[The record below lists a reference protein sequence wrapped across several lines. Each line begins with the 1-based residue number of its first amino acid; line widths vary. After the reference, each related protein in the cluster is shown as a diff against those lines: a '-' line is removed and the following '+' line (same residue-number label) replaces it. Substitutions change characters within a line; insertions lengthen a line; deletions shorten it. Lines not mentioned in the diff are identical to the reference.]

1 MEIRGLLKSIVL
13 SGMLFLTLTFSTAQ
27 IDRVEPPNWWLGFKN
42 SSLQLMVYGPGI
54 GTATPSI
61 AHAGVSLESV
71 HRADSPNYL
80 FLDIKISENASPGI
94 MEIKFQSEKRKTIS
108 YSYPLHK
115 RERSS
120 EEFLGFD
127 SSDALY
133 LVTPDRFSKGSTII
147 ENDNSFLEKGID
159 RQDDYARHG
168 GDIQGI
174 INHLDYIGQMGFTAL
189 WPTPLL
195 TNNMPESSYHGY
207 AMTDFYEVD
216 PRFGTLEDYVLLS
229 DKASEQGI
237 KLLMDQVANHCGIH
251 HWWMSDFPFT
261 DWVNYQ
267 SEYQNGSEPLVTNH
281 RRTVNQD
288 LYASN
293 ADKELM
299 NNGWFVP
306 SMPDLNQNNPFMAT
320 YIIQN
325 SIWWIETLKLAGI
338 RQDTYPYP
346 DKEFMSRW
354 AGSIMNEFPNFNI
367 VGEEWTYNPLLVRY
381 WQQGSINS
389 DGYKSNLK
397 TTMDFPLQRRLIE
410 ALNEDENWDSGLVK
424 IYEGLANDFAYY
436 DPASILYF
444 GDNHDMDRLFTQL
457 DEDFEKTRMALAF
470 ISTAPRIPQI
480 YYGTEILLSNSDN
493 PGDHGRIRSDFPG
506 GWKGDAVNA
515 FNGVGLSTEQ
525 MEMQEFTRKVF
536 NYRKESP
543 AIHKGKTIH
552 FAPED
557 GVYVLFRQFKDETV
571 MLILNK
577 NDKPYAL
584 DLKRFDEM
592 ELTGKTFKNILTSEE
607 IFFKSQLQ
615 LDENRILLF
624 TSKFI

>member
-1 MEIRGLLKSIVL
+1 MEIGGLLKSIVL
-13 SGMLFLTLTFSTAQ
+13 SAMLFFTLTFSTAQ
-27 IDRVEPPNWWLGFKN
+27 IDRVEPPNWWLGFNN
-42 SSLQLMVYGPGI
+42 SSLQLMVYGQEI
-54 GTATPSI
+54 GKATPSI
-61 AHAGVSLESV
+61 FYDGVSLESF

-80 FLDIKISENASPGI
+80 FLDLKISENASPGI
-94 MEIKFQSEKRKTIS
+94 MEIQFQSGKGKAIS
-108 YSYPLHK
+108 YSYPLYE

-127 SSDALY
+127 SSDAIY
-133 LVTPDRFSKGSTII
+133 LITPDRFSNGSPKI
-147 ENDNSFLEKGID
+147 ENVDGLLDAEID
-159 RQDDYARHG
+159 RKDDYARHG

-174 INHLDYIGQMGFTAL
+174 INHLDYMAQMGFTAL

-207 AMTDFYEVD
+207 AITDFYEVD
-216 PRFGTLEDYVLLS
+216 PRFGTMEDYVLLS
-229 DKASEQGI
+229 DKASEYGI
-237 KLLMDQVANHCGIH
+237 KLLMDQVANHCGLN
-251 HWWMSDFPFT
+251 HWWMSDLPFT
-261 DWVNYQ
+261 DWINYQ
-267 SEYQNGSEPLVTNH
+267 SKYQEGSEALVTNH

-293 ADKELM
+293 VDKELM

-306 SMPDLNQNNPFMAT
+306 SMPDLNQNNPFMAN

-325 SIWWIETLKLAGI
+325 SIWWVETLKLGGI

-354 AGSIMNEFPNFNI
+354 AGSIMNEYPNFNI

-381 WQQGSINS
+381 WQQGIINS
-389 DGYKSNLK
+389 DGYESNLK
-397 TTMDFPLQRRLIE
+397 TPMDFPLQRRLIE

-436 DPASILYF
+436 DPASILFF

-457 DEDFEKTRMALAF
+457 DEDFEKTKMALAF
-470 ISTAPRIPQI
+470 ICTVPRIPQI

-506 GWKGDAVNA
+506 GWKGDEVNA
-515 FNGVGLSTEQ
+515 FNGEGLGTEQ
-525 MEMQEFTRKVF
+525 KGMQEFTRKLL
-536 NYRKESP
+536 NYRKGSS

-557 GVYVLFRQFKDETV
+557 GVYTLFRQFKDETV

-577 NDKPYAL
+577 NNEPYSL
-584 DLKRFDEM
+584 NLRRFNEM
-592 ELTGKTFKNILTSEE
+592 ELIGNTFKNILTSKEV
-607 IFFKSQLQ
+607 IFKSRLQ
-615 LDENRILLF
+615 LEDSSVLLF
-624 TSKFI
+624 TTKSN